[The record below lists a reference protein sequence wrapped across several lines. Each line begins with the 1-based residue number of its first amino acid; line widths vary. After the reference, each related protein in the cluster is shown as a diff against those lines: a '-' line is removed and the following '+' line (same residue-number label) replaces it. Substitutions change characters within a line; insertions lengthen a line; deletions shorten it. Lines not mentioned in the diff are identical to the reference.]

1 MCDLSYYVRLITE
14 EDIPAVSRLDR
25 EAFPDMK
32 MPTNFQNELKN
43 CLARYIVVCKDKLSV
58 SDNNEDY
65 IVGYAGVWIMVGE
78 VHIVNIA
85 VSNDYRRQGIGEL
98 LLIALIELAL
108 SMCCNMITLEARVS
122 NVTAQKLYEKY
133 GFTVR
138 GVRQGYYTDN
148 REDGVIMT
156 VDDINGRAFKE
167 LFKKLK
173 NDYGKKRG
181 AAEIILTAPLS

>member
-1 MCDLSYYVRLITE
+1 VRLITE

-43 CLARYIVVCKDKLSV
+43 CLARYIVVCKDRLSV

-108 SMCCNMITLEARVS
+108 RMCCNMITLEARIS
-122 NVTAQKLYEKY
+122 NVTPKTLQNSLTSGSTEILY
-133 GFTVR
+133 G
-138 GVRQGYYTDN
+138 
-148 REDGVIMT
+148 
-156 VDDINGRAFKE
+156 
-167 LFKKLK
+167 
-173 NDYGKKRG
+173 
-181 AAEIILTAPLS
+181 